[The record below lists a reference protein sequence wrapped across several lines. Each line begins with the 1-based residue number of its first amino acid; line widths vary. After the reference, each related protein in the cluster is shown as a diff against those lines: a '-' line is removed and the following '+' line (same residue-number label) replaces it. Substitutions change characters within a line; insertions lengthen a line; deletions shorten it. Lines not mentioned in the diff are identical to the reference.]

1 MGFEPLKDYRAVSAG
16 EITCAALVEE
26 ALLRAERTADLNIFI
41 ELFADTARAQARS
54 VDEQLAQGAS
64 LPLAGMIVAL
74 KDNLCYRGHRVSAGS
89 KMLESFES
97 LFSATAVARLED
109 AGAVFLGRT
118 NCDEFAMGSSNETS
132 FYGPVRNP
140 LDSTKVPGGSSG
152 GSAAAV
158 AAGLCHVALGSDTG
172 GSIRQPAAFTGIVGM
187 KPSYGRISRHGL
199 IAYASSF
206 DQIGPFAHTLED
218 AAAALEVMSGADDFD
233 ATVSS
238 RPVEPVRA
246 EAPSGTQRYAFFQAT
261 LDHPGL
267 DPHIRSAMESLFDRL
282 RAEGHTV
289 EAVDFPYLE
298 QLVPLYYVLTTAE
311 ASANLA
317 RYDGVRFGHRSTETA
332 EDLDGL
338 MKASRSEGFGL
349 EVQRRILLGTF
360 VLSSGYYDAYY
371 GKAQK
376 GRRLLRDHAESVL
389 THYDALLSPT
399 SPHTAFP
406 IGRENAD
413 PTVMYLEDL
422 YTVHA
427 NLTGLPA
434 LSLPGGMHPNGL
446 PWGLHV
452 TTGRFEEAALF
463 SHAALL
469 RSFLTVD

>member
-1 MGFEPLKDYRAVSAG
+1 MGFEPLLDYRAVSAG
-16 EITCAALVEE
+16 KTTCAALVEE
-26 ALLRAERTADLNIFI
+26 ALLRAKNAAHLNLFI
-41 ELFADTARAQARS
+41 ELFEESVRAQAQD
-54 VDEQLAQGAS
+54 VDRRLAAGET
-64 LPLAGMIVAL
+64 LPLAGMVVAL
-74 KDNLCYRGHRVSAGS
+74 KDNLCYRGHGVSAGS

-97 LFSATAVARLED
+97 LFSATAVERLEA
-109 AGAVFLGRT
+109 AGALFLGRT

-132 FYGPVRNP
+132 HYGPVRNP
-140 LDSTKVPGGSSG
+140 LDPTKVPGGSSG

-158 AAGLCHVALGSDTG
+158 AAGVCHVALGSDTG

-187 KPSYGRISRHGL
+187 KPTYGRISRHGL

-218 AAAALEVMSGADDFD
+218 AAAALEVMAGADAFD

-238 RPVEPVRA
+238 RPVDPIHVAPPVG
-246 EAPSGTQRYAFFQAT
+246 PQRYAYFQAT

-267 DPHIRSAMESLFDRL
+267 DPHVRSSMEALFDQL
-282 RAEGHTV
+282 RADGHTV
-289 EAVDFPYLE
+289 EAVDFPYLD

-317 RYDGVRFGHRSTETA
+317 RYDGVRFGHRSAVEA
-332 EDLDGL
+332 DDLDTL
-338 MKASRSEGFGL
+338 IKASRSEGFGL

-371 GKAQK
+371 GQAQK
-376 GRRLLRDHAESVL
+376 GRRLLRDHADSVL
-389 THYDALLSPT
+389 TQFDALLSPT

-406 IGRENAD
+406 IGREDAD

-434 LSLPGGMHPNGL
+434 LSLPGGTHPNGL
-446 PWGLHV
+446 PWGMHV
-452 TTGRFEEAALF
+452 TTGRFCESALF
-463 SHAALL
+463 EHAALL
-469 RSFLTVD
+469 RNALRD

>member
-1 MGFEPLKDYRAVSAG
+1 MGFEPLLDYRAVSAG
-16 EITCAALVEE
+16 KTTCAALVEE
-26 ALLRAERTADLNIFI
+26 ALLRAKNAAHLNLFI
-41 ELFADTARAQARS
+41 ELFEESVRAQAQD
-54 VDEQLAQGAS
+54 VDRRLAAGET
-64 LPLAGMIVAL
+64 LPLAGMVVAL
-74 KDNLCYRGHRVSAGS
+74 KDNLCHRGHGVSAGS

-97 LFSATAVARLED
+97 LFSATAVERLEA
-109 AGAVFLGRT
+109 AGALFLGRT

-132 FYGPVRNP
+132 HYGPVRNP
-140 LDSTKVPGGSSG
+140 LDPTKVPGGSSG

-158 AAGLCHVALGSDTG
+158 AAGVCHVALGSDTG

-187 KPSYGRISRHGL
+187 KPTYGRISRHGL

-218 AAAALEVMSGADDFD
+218 AAAALEVMAGADAFD

-238 RPVEPVRA
+238 RPVDPIHVAPPVG
-246 EAPSGTQRYAFFQAT
+246 PQRYAYFQAT

-267 DPHIRSAMESLFDRL
+267 DPHVRGSMEALFAQL
-282 RAEGHTV
+282 RADGHTV
-289 EAVDFPYLE
+289 EAVDFPYLD

-317 RYDGVRFGHRSTETA
+317 RYDGVRFGHRSAVEA
-332 EDLDGL
+332 EDLDTL
-338 MKASRSEGFGL
+338 IKASRSEGFGL

-371 GKAQK
+371 GQAQK

-389 THYDALLSPT
+389 TQFDALLSPT

-406 IGRENAD
+406 IGREDAD

-422 YTVHA
+422 FTVHA

-434 LSLPGGMHPNGL
+434 LSLPGGTHPNGL
-446 PWGLHV
+446 PWGMHV
-452 TTGRFEEAALF
+452 TTGRFCESALF
-463 SHAALL
+463 EHAALL
-469 RSFLTVD
+469 RNALRD

>member
-1 MGFEPLKDYRAVSAG
+1 MGFEPLLDYRAVSAG
-16 EITCAALVEE
+16 KTTCAALVEE
-26 ALLRAERTADLNIFI
+26 ALLRAKNAAHLNLFI
-41 ELFADTARAQARS
+41 ELFDESVRAQAQE
-54 VDEQLAQGAS
+54 VDRRLAAGET
-64 LPLAGMIVAL
+64 LPLAGMVVAL
-74 KDNLCYRGHRVSAGS
+74 KDNLCYRGHGVSAGS

-97 LFSATAVARLED
+97 LFSATAVERLEA
-109 AGAVFLGRT
+109 AGALFLGRT

-132 FYGPVRNP
+132 HYGPVRNP
-140 LDSTKVPGGSSG
+140 LDPTKVPGGSSG

-158 AAGLCHVALGSDTG
+158 AAGVCHVALGSDTG

-187 KPSYGRISRHGL
+187 KPTYGRISRHGL

-218 AAAALEVMSGADDFD
+218 AAAALEVMAGADAFD

-238 RPVEPVRA
+238 RPVDPIHVAPPVG
-246 EAPSGTQRYAFFQAT
+246 PQRYAYFQAT

-267 DPHIRSAMESLFDRL
+267 DPHVRSSMEALFDQL
-282 RAEGHTV
+282 RADGHTV
-289 EAVDFPYLE
+289 EAVDFPYLD

-317 RYDGVRFGHRSTETA
+317 RYDGVRFGHRSAVEA
-332 EDLDGL
+332 EDLDTL
-338 MKASRSEGFGL
+338 IKASRSEGFGL

-371 GKAQK
+371 GQAQK
-376 GRRLLRDHAESVL
+376 GRRLLRDHADSVL
-389 THYDALLSPT
+389 TQYDALLSPT

-406 IGRENAD
+406 IGREDAD

-422 YTVHA
+422 FTVHA

-434 LSLPGGMHPNGL
+434 LSLPGGTHPNGL
-446 PWGLHV
+446 PWGMHV
-452 TTGRFEEAALF
+452 TTGRFCESALF
-463 SHAALL
+463 EHAALL
-469 RSFLTVD
+469 RNALRD

>member
-1 MGFEPLKDYRAVSAG
+1 MGFSPLMDYRAVSAG
-16 EITCAALVEE
+16 RTTCVALVEE
-26 ALLRAERTADLNIFI
+26 ALARAERAADLNMFI
-41 ELFADTARAQARS
+41 ELFPESARAQAAA
-54 VDEQLAQGAS
+54 VDARLAAGQS
-64 LPLAGMIVAL
+64 LPLAGMVVAL
-74 KDNLCYRGHRVSAGS
+74 KDNLCYRGHGVSAGS
-89 KMLESFES
+89 KMLETFES
-97 LFSATAVARLED
+97 LFSATAVERLEA

-132 FYGPVRNP
+132 YYGPVRNP
-140 LDSTKVPGGSSG
+140 LDPSKVPGGSSG

-158 AAGLCHVALGSDTG
+158 AAGVCHVALGSDTG

-187 KPSYGRISRHGL
+187 KPTYGRISRHGL

-218 AAAALEVMSGADDFD
+218 AAAVLEIMSGADAFD

-238 RPVEPVRA
+238 RPVVSSPPV
-246 EAPSGTQRYAFFQAT
+246 APEGPQRYAYFQAT
-261 LDHPGL
+261 MDHPGL
-267 DPHIRSAMESLFDRL
+267 DPHIRAAMEALFDQL
-282 RAEGHTV
+282 RSAGHTV
-289 EAVDFPYLE
+289 DAVDFPYLD

-317 RYDGVRFGHRSTETA
+317 RYDGVRFGHRSEQ
-332 EDLDGL
+332 EVDDLDGL
-338 MKASRSEGFGL
+338 LKASRSEGFGL

-376 GRRLLRDHAESVL
+376 GRRLLRDHAESLL
-389 THYDALLSPT
+389 TQYDALLSPT

-406 IGRENAD
+406 IGRENSD

-434 LSLPGGMHPNGL
+434 LSLPGGLHPNGL
-446 PWGLHV
+446 PWGLHI
-452 TTGRFEEAALF
+452 TTGRFEEPALF
-463 SHAALL
+463 AHAALL
-469 RSFLTVD
+469 QNTLNAH

>member
-1 MGFEPLKDYRAVSAG
+1 MGFEPLLDYRAVSAG
-16 EITCAALVEE
+16 KTTCAALAEE
-26 ALLRAERTADLNIFI
+26 ALLRAKNAAHLNLFI
-41 ELFADTARAQARS
+41 ELFEESVRAQAQD
-54 VDEQLAQGAS
+54 VDRRLAAGET
-64 LPLAGMIVAL
+64 LPLAGMVVAL
-74 KDNLCYRGHRVSAGS
+74 KDNLCYRGHGVSAGS

-97 LFSATAVARLED
+97 LFSATAVERLEA
-109 AGAVFLGRT
+109 AGALFLGRT

-132 FYGPVRNP
+132 YYGPVRNP
-140 LDSTKVPGGSSG
+140 LDPTKVPGGSSG

-158 AAGLCHVALGSDTG
+158 AAGICHVALGSDTG

-187 KPSYGRISRHGL
+187 KPTYGRISRHGL

-218 AAAALEVMSGADDFD
+218 AAAALEVMAGADAFD

-238 RPVEPVRA
+238 RPVDPIHVAPPVG
-246 EAPSGTQRYAFFQAT
+246 PQRYAYFQAT

-267 DPHIRSAMESLFDRL
+267 DPHVRSSMEALFDQL
-282 RAEGHTV
+282 RADGHTV
-289 EAVDFPYLE
+289 EAVDFPYLD

-317 RYDGVRFGHRSTETA
+317 RYDGVRFGHRSATEA
-332 EDLDGL
+332 EDLDTL
-338 MKASRSEGFGL
+338 IKASRSEGFGL

-371 GKAQK
+371 GQAQK

-389 THYDALLSPT
+389 SQYDALLSPT

-406 IGRENAD
+406 IGREDAD

-434 LSLPGGMHPNGL
+434 LSLPGGTHPNGL

-452 TTGRFEEAALF
+452 TTGRFCESALF
-463 SHAALL
+463 EHAALL
-469 RSFLTVD
+469 RNALRD

>member
-1 MGFEPLKDYRAVSAG
+1 MGFEPLLDYRAVSAG
-16 EITCAALVEE
+16 KTTCAALVEE
-26 ALLRAERTADLNIFI
+26 ALLRAKNAAHLNLFI
-41 ELFADTARAQARS
+41 ELFDESVRAQAQD
-54 VDEQLAQGAS
+54 VDRRLAAGET
-64 LPLAGMIVAL
+64 LPLAGMVVAL
-74 KDNLCYRGHRVSAGS
+74 KDNLCYRGHGVSAGS

-97 LFSATAVARLED
+97 LFSATAVERLEA
-109 AGAVFLGRT
+109 AGALFLGRT

-132 FYGPVRNP
+132 HYGPVRNP
-140 LDSTKVPGGSSG
+140 LDPTKVPGGSSG

-158 AAGLCHVALGSDTG
+158 AAGICHVALGSDTG

-187 KPSYGRISRHGL
+187 KPTYGRISRHGL

-218 AAAALEVMSGADDFD
+218 AAAALEVMAGADAFD

-238 RPVEPVRA
+238 RPVDPIHVAPPVG
-246 EAPSGTQRYAFFQAT
+246 PQRYAYFQAT

-267 DPHIRSAMESLFDRL
+267 DPHVRSSMEALFDQL
-282 RAEGHTV
+282 RADGHTV
-289 EAVDFPYLE
+289 EAVDFPYLD

-317 RYDGVRFGHRSTETA
+317 RYDGVRFGHRSAVEA
-332 EDLDGL
+332 DDLDTL
-338 MKASRSEGFGL
+338 IKASRSEGFGL

-371 GKAQK
+371 GQAQK

-389 THYDALLSPT
+389 TQFDALLSPT

-406 IGRENAD
+406 IGREDAD

-422 YTVHA
+422 FTVHA

-446 PWGLHV
+446 PWGMHV
-452 TTGRFEEAALF
+452 TTGRFCESALF
-463 SHAALL
+463 EHAALL
-469 RSFLTVD
+469 RNALRD

>member
-1 MGFEPLKDYRAVSAG
+1 MGFEPLLDYRAVSAG
-16 EITCAALVEE
+16 KTTCAALVEE
-26 ALLRAERTADLNIFI
+26 ALLRAKHAAHLNLFV
-41 ELFADTARAQARS
+41 ELFEESVRAQAQD
-54 VDEQLAQGAS
+54 VDRRLAAGET
-64 LPLAGMIVAL
+64 LPLAGMVVAL
-74 KDNLCYRGHRVSAGS
+74 KDNLCYRGHGVSAGS

-97 LFSATAVARLED
+97 LFSATAVERLQA
-109 AGAVFLGRT
+109 AGALFLGRT

-132 FYGPVRNP
+132 YYGPVRNP
-140 LDSTKVPGGSSG
+140 LDPTKVPGGSSG

-158 AAGLCHVALGSDTG
+158 AAGICHVALGSDTG

-187 KPSYGRISRHGL
+187 KPTYGRISRHGL

-218 AAAALEVMSGADDFD
+218 AAAALEVMAGADAFD

-238 RPVEPVRA
+238 RPVDPIHVAPPVG
-246 EAPSGTQRYAFFQAT
+246 PQRYAYFQAT

-267 DPHIRSAMESLFDRL
+267 DPHVRGSIEALFAQL
-282 RAEGHTV
+282 RADGHTV
-289 EAVDFPYLE
+289 EAVDFPYLD
-298 QLVPLYYVLTTAE
+298 QQVPLYYVLTTAE

-317 RYDGVRFGHRSTETA
+317 RYDGVRFGHRSATEA
-332 EDLDGL
+332 DDLDTL
-338 MKASRSEGFGL
+338 IKASRSEGFGL

-371 GKAQK
+371 GQAQK

-389 THYDALLSPT
+389 SQYDALLSPT

-406 IGRENAD
+406 IGREDAD

-434 LSLPGGMHPNGL
+434 LSLPGGTHPNGL

-452 TTGRFEEAALF
+452 TTGRFCESALF
-463 SHAALL
+463 EHAALL
-469 RSFLTVD
+469 RNALRD

>member
-1 MGFEPLKDYRAVSAG
+1 MGFEPLLDYRAVSAG
-16 EITCAALVEE
+16 KTTCAALVEE
-26 ALLRAERTADLNIFI
+26 ALLRAKNAAHLNLFI
-41 ELFADTARAQARS
+41 ELFDESVRAQAQE
-54 VDEQLAQGAS
+54 VDRRLAAGET
-64 LPLAGMIVAL
+64 LPLAGMVVAL
-74 KDNLCYRGHRVSAGS
+74 KDNLCYRGHGVSAGS
-89 KMLESFES
+89 RMLESFES
-97 LFSATAVARLED
+97 LFSATAVERLEA
-109 AGAVFLGRT
+109 AGALFLGRT

-132 FYGPVRNP
+132 HYGPVRNP
-140 LDSTKVPGGSSG
+140 LDPTKVPGGSSG

-158 AAGLCHVALGSDTG
+158 AAGVCHVALGSDTG

-187 KPSYGRISRHGL
+187 KPTYGRISRHGL

-218 AAAALEVMSGADDFD
+218 AAAALEVMAGADAFD

-238 RPVEPVRA
+238 RPVDPIHVAPPVG
-246 EAPSGTQRYAFFQAT
+246 PQRYAYFQAT

-267 DPHIRSAMESLFDRL
+267 DPHVRGSIEALFAQL
-282 RAEGHTV
+282 RAGGHTV
-289 EAVDFPYLE
+289 EAVDFPYLD

-317 RYDGVRFGHRSTETA
+317 RYDGVRFGHRSAVEA
-332 EDLDGL
+332 EDLDTL
-338 MKASRSEGFGL
+338 IKASRSEGFGL

-371 GKAQK
+371 GQAQK

-389 THYDALLSPT
+389 TQFDALLSPT

-406 IGRENAD
+406 IGREDAD

-422 YTVHA
+422 FTVHA

-434 LSLPGGMHPNGL
+434 LSLPGGTHPNGL
-446 PWGLHV
+446 PWGMHV
-452 TTGRFEEAALF
+452 TTGRFCEPALF
-463 SHAALL
+463 EHAALL
-469 RSFLTVD
+469 RNALRD

>member
-1 MGFEPLKDYRAVSAG
+1 MGFEPLMDYRAVSAG
-16 EITCAALVEE
+16 KTTCAALAEE
-26 ALLRAERTADLNIFI
+26 ALLRAKHAAHLNLFI
-41 ELFADTARAQARS
+41 ELFDESVRAQAQD
-54 VDEQLAQGAS
+54 VDRRLAAGET
-64 LPLAGMIVAL
+64 LPLAGMVVAL
-74 KDNLCYRGHRVSAGS
+74 KDNLCYRGHGVSAGS

-97 LFSATAVARLED
+97 LFSATAVERLEA
-109 AGAVFLGRT
+109 AGALFLGRT

-132 FYGPVRNP
+132 YYGPVRNP
-140 LDSTKVPGGSSG
+140 LDPTKVPGGSSG

-158 AAGLCHVALGSDTG
+158 AAGICHVALGSDTG

-187 KPSYGRISRHGL
+187 KPTYGRISRHGL

-218 AAAALEVMSGADDFD
+218 AAVALEVMAGADAFD

-238 RPVEPVRA
+238 RPVDPIHVAPPVG
-246 EAPSGTQRYAFFQAT
+246 PQRYAYFQAT

-267 DPHIRSAMESLFDRL
+267 DPHVRSSMEALFDRL
-282 RAEGHTV
+282 RADGHTV
-289 EAVDFPYLE
+289 EAVDFPYLD

-317 RYDGVRFGHRSTETA
+317 RYDGVRFGHRSAVEA
-332 EDLDGL
+332 DDLDTL
-338 MKASRSEGFGL
+338 IKASRSEGFGL

-371 GKAQK
+371 GQAQK

-389 THYDALLSPT
+389 TQYDALLSPT

-406 IGRENAD
+406 IGREDTD

-434 LSLPGGMHPNGL
+434 LSLPGGTHPNGL
-446 PWGLHV
+446 PWGMHV
-452 TTGRFEEAALF
+452 TTGRFCESALF
-463 SHAALL
+463 EHAALL
-469 RSFLTVD
+469 RNALRD